1 MDFEMKSGRFDS
13 KDLGGLD
20 DFHELPNFPAVLPG
34 DPFAADED
42 GRNQLT
48 VAWVVNKGA
57 ELLHGEPHKI
67 RNSVSTTSLMS

>member
-20 DFHELPNFPAVLPG
+20 YFHELPNFPAVLPG

-42 GRNQLT
+42 GRNQFA
-48 VAWVVNKGA
+48 VGRVVNEGA
-57 ELLHGEPHKI
+57 
-67 RNSVSTTSLMS
+67 